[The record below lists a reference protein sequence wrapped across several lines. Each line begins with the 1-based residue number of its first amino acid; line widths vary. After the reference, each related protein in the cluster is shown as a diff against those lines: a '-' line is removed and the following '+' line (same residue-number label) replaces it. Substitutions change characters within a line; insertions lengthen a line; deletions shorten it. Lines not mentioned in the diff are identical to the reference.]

1 MRLVTLLAGCSAWVM
16 VAHAQQPQKPEVR
29 TLYHVKYVAQGVVYL
44 DGGRAAGLA
53 EHMKLAVRREGDL
66 TKDLAQLEVLSVAE
80 TSSVCEIQGAAGE
93 VKAGD
98 AAYLSAEDTQTVEML
113 RAAGMRGYAQVVTF
127 TGGDPLEEE
136 AREYVPK
143 PPLPEINRFRGR
155 IGFEYNSINDHVG
168 LTSYQTG
175 LVFRGDL
182 TRIAGSYWN
191 LSGYTRMRFSTQAGG
206 AAGTQAQTLSDLLNR
221 TYHMVLSYNNPNR
234 PLMLGFGRFYLPWAT
249 SLDTID
255 GGYLGYRLGKR
266 YTVGTFA
273 GTTPD
278 PTSWNYNPDRR
289 MLGAFV
295 NYESGS
301 FENWRFLTTAGAA
314 VTRLGWKP
322 ERQFAFLETGLFY
335 KRFLS
340 VYHSMEVD
348 KLPPAL
354 ARGGSTVAPTRS
366 FLTVRVQPKKYLSLD
381 FSHNYFR
388 DNPTFDARLIA
399 TGLVD
404 KLLFQGVS
412 AGFRLDLPY
421 RFTLYSSLG
430 RSDKSGDAKRTLN
443 QMYGLTMNRL
453 PWVDVRVDARYS
465 FFDSS
470 FGRGTYKTLSFSR
483 DLSEALRLDLQYGQQ
498 NFASTFTTA
507 NRARFVN
514 GALDWTLGRHYFVG
528 SGFTVYRS
536 RTQDYDQ
543 IYVNLGYRF

>member
-1 MRLVTLLAGCSAWVM
+1 MAGCTAWALLAQ
-16 VAHAQQPQKPEVR
+16 AQQPQKPEVK
-29 TLYHVKYVAQGVVYL
+29 TVYHIKYVAQGVVYL

-53 EHMKLAVRREGDL
+53 EHMKLAVRREEEPS
-66 TKDLAQLEVLSVAE
+66 KDVAELEVLSVAE
-80 TSSVCEIQGAAGE
+80 TSSVCEIHGAAGE
-93 VKAGD
+93 VKPGD
-98 AAYLSAEDTQTVEML
+98 AAYLSPEDVQTAQML

-127 TGGDPLEEE
+127 TDGDPLEEE

-143 PPLPEINRFRGR
+143 PPLPEVNRFRGR
-155 IGFEYNSINDHVG
+155 IGIEYNSISDHSG
-168 LTSYQTG
+168 LSSYQTG
-175 LVFRGDL
+175 VVFRGDL
-182 TRIAGSYWN
+182 TRIGGSYWN
-191 LSGYTRMRFSTQAGG
+191 LSGYTRTRLTTQSGSG
-206 AAGTQAQTLSDLLNR
+206 IGTQAQTLQDLLNR
-221 TYHMVLSYNNPNR
+221 TYHLVLSYNNPDK
-234 PLMLGFGRFYLPWAT
+234 PLTLGFGRFYLPWAT

-255 GGYLGYRLGKR
+255 GGYLGFRLGKH

-289 MLGAFV
+289 MLGTFV
-295 NYESGS
+295 SYEAGS
-301 FENWRFLTTAGAA
+301 FDGWRFLTTEGVAI
-314 VTRLGWKP
+314 TRLGWTP

-340 VYHSMEVD
+340 VYHSMQVD

-354 ARGGSTVAPTRS
+354 ARGGSTIAPTRS

-421 RFTLYSSLG
+421 RFTVYSNVG
-430 RSDKSGDAKRTLN
+430 RSDKSGDTRRTLN

-465 FFDSS
+465 LFDSS
-470 FGRGTYKTLSFSR
+470 FGKGTYKTLSFSR
-483 DLSEALRLDLQYGQQ
+483 EFGEMLRLDLQYGQQ
-498 NFASTFTTA
+498 NLASTFTQA
-507 NRARFVN
+507 NRARFAN
-514 GALDWTLGRHYFVG
+514 AALDWTLGRHYFIG

-543 IYVNLGYRF
+543 IYFNLGYRF